1 MKQLFLG
8 IRKQDRLVIM
18 DKMER
23 YAETSELILTFSWK
37 HFKNYYTEDW
47 NSASCLAEEVKFV
60 FRASG
65 VVGIYGIGY
74 WKKGLSFRLLQS
86 VKLCTNVVRLHST
99 K

>member
-1 MKQLFLG
+1 MKQRFLG

-23 YAETSELILTFSWK
+23 YAETSKLILTFSWK

-47 NSASCLAEEVKFV
+47 NSASCLAEEVEFM

-65 VVGIYGIGY
+65 VVEIYGVGY
-74 WKKGLSFRLLQS
+74 WKKGISFRLLQN
-86 VKLCTNVVRLHST
+86 VKLCTNVVRLHTT

>member
-23 YAETSELILTFSWK
+23 YPETSKLILTFSWK
-37 HFKNYYTEDW
+37 HFKNDYTEDW
-47 NSASCLAEEVKFV
+47 KSASCLAEEVEFV
-60 FRASG
+60 FRASE
-65 VVGIYGIGY
+65 VVGIYGVGY
-74 WKKGLSFRLLQS
+74 WKEGISFCLLQN
-86 VKLCTNVVRLHST
+86 VKLCTNVVRLHTT